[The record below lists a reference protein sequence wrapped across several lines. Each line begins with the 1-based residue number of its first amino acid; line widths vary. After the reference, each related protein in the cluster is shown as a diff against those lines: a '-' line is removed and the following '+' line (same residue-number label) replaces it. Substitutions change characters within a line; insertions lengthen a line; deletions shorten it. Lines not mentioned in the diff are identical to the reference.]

1 MLVEIEL
8 RDALGQEGCPLCRL
22 EQIAEQRYWTWFVLE
37 NYYSEPTLEQLVRGG
52 FCQLHAWRATR
63 VAEKRLSAT
72 YDVVVREAEQ
82 RLLAVRKALEGTDG
96 RPFSRL
102 ARRRWKQTL
111 SDTLQRREPCPVC
124 ATSARSVEASG
135 RCLIKLLAEEPGRD
149 AYAGSDGL
157 CWNHLV
163 HLLPATSPA
172 TAAFLLDDFL
182 RRLSSIQKSLAEY
195 FHKCDYRY
203 SHEPKGAEQTA
214 YLRAVEIFS
223 GPPEKVLL
231 SEPR

>member
-1 MLVEIEL
+1 M
-8 RDALGQEGCPLCRL
+8 
-22 EQIAEQRYWTWFVLE
+22 
-37 NYYSEPTLEQLVRGG
+37 
-52 FCQLHAWRATR
+52 
-63 VAEKRLSAT
+63 AEKRLSAT

-102 ARRRWKQTL
+102 ARR
-111 SDTLQRREPCPVC
+111 
-124 ATSARSVEASG
+124 
-135 RCLIKLLAEEPGRD
+135 
-149 AYAGSDGL
+149 
-157 CWNHLV
+157 WNHLV

-231 SEPR
+231 SEPW